1 MLKLI
6 LIGAAIAAGGVL
18 AGSAVAVAALRA
30 SEHSGPAA
38 TIAVVSSTVLALA
51 LMVWRGFRVG

>member
-30 SEHSGPAA
+30 SEHSGAPAA
-38 TIAVVSSTVLALA
+38 VAVASATVLALA
-51 LMVWRGFRVG
+51 LMAWRGTRLG